1 MDNQGISNTIL
12 GVGLELVSLLLPMV
26 KESGLRAY
34 VRLGKYLMRLGR
46 KSMTSKVIQFAVYE

>member
-26 KESGLRAY
+26 KESGLWAY